1 VTTAAIP
8 QNRNREA
15 RTYLPEQARE
25 LFEFAHA
32 INGIDVSARQSG
44 QAMLVGP
51 DGVQH
56 IIPSE
61 LFEVLEV
68 AARHLALGDGVTIM
82 PNAAKLTTQEV
93 ADFLGMSRPTL
104 VKLLEAGEMPF
115 ETVGRHRRV
124 TLRDVVAYQE
134 RARSERRATLGELA
148 RDGIAESQPTG
159 VPNLKRIAEME
170 S

>member
-1 VTTAAIP
+1 
-8 QNRNREA
+8 
-15 RTYLPEQARE
+15 
-25 LFEFAHA
+25 
-32 INGIDVSARQSG
+32 
-44 QAMLVGP
+44 
-51 DGVQH
+51 
-56 IIPSE
+56 
-61 LFEVLEV
+61 
-68 AARHLALGDGVTIM
+68 
-82 PNAAKLTTQEV
+82 
-93 ADFLGMSRPTL
+93 
-104 VKLLEAGEMPF
+104 MPF